1 MLRPFSPAKLCSG
14 HRQDIANIASK
25 PEPEASQWDRLT
37 TLSAELMKGESHL
50 VGLSA
55 KPSFWVC

>member
-1 MLRPFSPAKLCSG
+1 MRRPFSPGKLCSG
-14 HRQDIANIASK
+14 HRQDIVNIVSE
-25 PEPEASQWDRLT
+25 PGPEASQWDKLP

-55 KPSFWVC
+55 KPSLWVC